1 MSSEPEPTLRTCEVC
16 GGTGLWTGQLVKLDK
31 SAEYRYQQPCPAVNC
46 PFAADAAKRQEYAR
60 LERAFGSAHTPTRFL
75 KASLSDFGPEVGER
89 VGVALA
95 KQRGLFIQG
104 ATGVGKT
111 HLLCAVF
118 AVLFRGNQTAYYL
131 PVPDWLTALRDTY
144 QHRRSD
150 DAPTEAAMLAAA
162 TSVDWLGLD
171 DLGAEAIT
179 AWSRQVVFQLVN
191 GRYLENRPIIVTS
204 NLPMNRLEAPEVYGS
219 RVPSR
224 LREMCDVIAV
234 TGQDRRRGSA

>member
-1 MSSEPEPTLRTCEVC
+1 MSSETETAAPTCEVC
-16 GGTGLWTGQLVKLDK
+16 HGTGLWTGQLVKLDNTV
-31 SAEYRYQQPCPAVNC
+31 EYRYQQPCPAVNC
-46 PFAADAAKRQEYAR
+46 PFSADAATRQEYAR
-60 LERAFGSAHTPTRFL
+60 LERAFGSAHTPTKFL
-75 KASLSDFGPEVGER
+75 KASLASFAPEVGER
-89 VGVALA
+89 VSAALA
-95 KQRGLFIQG
+95 KNRGLFIQG

-118 AVLFRGNQTAYYL
+118 AVLFRSNQTAFYL

-144 QHRRSD
+144 QHRRGD
-150 DAPTEAAMLAAA
+150 DAPTEAAMIGAA

-204 NLPMNRLEAPEVYGS
+204 NVPMHRLEEPEVYGS

-224 LREMCDVIAV
+224 LREMCDVIAIS
-234 TGQDRRRGSA
+234 GIDRRRGAA